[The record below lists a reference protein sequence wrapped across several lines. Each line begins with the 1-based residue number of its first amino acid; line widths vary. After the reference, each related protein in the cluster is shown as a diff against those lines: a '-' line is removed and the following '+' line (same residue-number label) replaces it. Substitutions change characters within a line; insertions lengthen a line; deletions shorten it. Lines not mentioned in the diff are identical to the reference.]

1 MGQVTDKLKVT
12 FEGGLEL
19 SGRLKRAIGKV
30 FYKTDRSVGFPLIRR
45 AVNGHIKEYGEV
57 IKLNIDN
64 DRSVAELAI
73 DLKGELETLE
83 LNVKYEVERQ
93 GSESMIIVNE
103 AHASKQ
109 WIDALLSKY
118 AIGRKIPIH
127 AEFAEL
133 LEDVLS

>member
-1 MGQVTDKLKVT
+1 M
-12 FEGGLEL
+12 
-19 SGRLKRAIGKV
+19 
-30 FYKTDRSVGFPLIRR
+30 
-45 AVNGHIKEYGEV
+45 NGHIKEYGEV